1 MTPPPV
7 FRLVPGLG
15 LDEAAWRPTL
25 ESLPPA
31 WRRDLDVALLPGYGE
46 RATRAADLRPAALA
60 EVLLDRWCPSDGTV
74 VLAGHSA
81 SCQIVAEAARRR
93 PDRVAGLVLVGPT
106 TDPRARSWS
115 SLARR
120 WLATA
125 RHESVGE
132 LPTLVRQ
139 YARTGLWTMA
149 RAMDAARRDDVR
161 ESVGGSRCPVL
172 VVRGSRDRICRS
184 PGRAGGLPRWRPAV
198 AIGHAHRRRTHG
210 SPDPRAVGGPGAGTV
225 RGARG
230 VVTPGVSRGAG
241 WPVPCAPRW
250 PAAARRRTR

>member
-25 ESLPPA
+25 EALPPA

-172 VVRGSRDRICRS
+172 VVRGSRDRICPADWAAALVELAGCPAGDRPSRS
-184 PGRAGGLPRWRPAV
+184 VTLTDG
-198 AIGHAHRRRTHG
+198 AHMVPLTHG
-210 SPDPRAVGGPGAGTV
+210 PLVARELERFGAH
-225 RGARG
+225 GA
-230 VVTPGVSRGAG
+230 
-241 WPVPCAPRW
+241 W
-250 PAAARRRTR
+250 

>member
-7 FRLVPGLG
+7 LRLVPGLG
-15 LDEAAWRPTL
+15 LDQAAWRPTV

-31 WRRDLDVALLPGYGE
+31 WRRDLAVALLPGYGE
-46 RATRAADLRPAALA
+46 RATRGADLRPAALA
-60 EVLLDRWCPSDGTV
+60 EMLLERWCPPDGTV

-81 SCQIVAEAARRR
+81 SCQIVTEAARRL

-132 LPTLVRQ
+132 VPTLVRQ
-139 YARTGLWTMA
+139 YSRTGLWTMA

-161 ESVGGSRCPVL
+161 ESVRGSRCPVF
-172 VVRGSRDRICRS
+172 VVRGPRDRIC
-184 PGRAGGLPRWRPAV
+184 PADWATDLAELAGRPAGNRLSRSV
-198 AIGHAHRRRTHG
+198 ALADGAHMVPLTHG
-210 SPDPRAVGGPGAGTV
+210 LLLARELERFGAL
-225 RGARG
+225 GA
-230 VVTPGVSRGAG
+230 
-241 WPVPCAPRW
+241 W
-250 PAAARRRTR
+250 

>member
-7 FRLVPGLG
+7 LRLVPGLG
-15 LDEAAWRPTL
+15 LDEAAWQPTV

-46 RATRAADLRPAALA
+46 RAARAADLRPAALA

-93 PDRVAGLVLVGPT
+93 PDVVVGLVLVGPT

-125 RHESVGE
+125 RHESLSEV
-132 LPTLVRQ
+132 PTLVRQ

-149 RAMDAARRDDVR
+149 RAMDAVRRDDVR
-161 ESVGGSRCPVL
+161 EPVGGSRCPVL
-172 VVRGSRDRICRS
+172 VVRGPRDRICPADWAADLVELAGCPAGDRPSRS
-184 PGRAGGLPRWRPAV
+184 VTLADG
-198 AIGHAHRRRTHG
+198 AHMVPLTHG
-210 SPDPRAVGGPGAGTV
+210 PLVARELERFGAL
-225 RGARG
+225 
-230 VVTPGVSRGAG
+230 
-241 WPVPCAPRW
+241 
-250 PAAARRRTR
+250 AAW

>member
-7 FRLVPGLG
+7 LRLVPGLG
-15 LDEAAWRPTL
+15 LNQAAWRPTV
-25 ESLPPA
+25 ESLPSA

-60 EVLLDRWCPSDGTV
+60 KVLLDRWCPPDGTV
-74 VLAGHSA
+74 VLVGHSA
-81 SCQIVAEAARRR
+81 SCQIVAEAACRR
-93 PDRVAGLVLVGPT
+93 PDRVIGLVLVGPT

-132 LPTLVRQ
+132 MPTLVRQ

-161 ESVGGSRCPVL
+161 GSVRGSRGPVL
-172 VVRGSRDRICRS
+172 VVRGPRDRICPADWAADLVELAGCPDGDVPSRS
-184 PGRAGGLPRWRPAV
+184 VTLAV
-198 AIGHAHRRRTHG
+198 GAHMVPLTHG
-210 SPDPRAVGGPGAGTV
+210 PLVARELERFGAL
-225 RGARG
+225 GA
-230 VVTPGVSRGAG
+230 
-241 WPVPCAPRW
+241 W
-250 PAAARRRTR
+250 

>member
-1 MTPPPV
+1 MTSPPIL
-7 FRLVPGLG
+7 RLVPGLG
-15 LDEAAWRPTL
+15 LDEAAWRPTV

-31 WRRDLDVALLPGYGE
+31 WRRDLEVALLPGYGE

-60 EVLLDRWCPSDGTV
+60 EMLLDRWCPPDATV

-81 SCQIVAEAARRR
+81 GCQIVAEAARRR

-132 LPTLVRQ
+132 VPTLLRQ

-161 ESVGGSRCPVL
+161 ESVRGSRCPVL
-172 VVRGSRDRICRS
+172 VVRGPRDRICPADWAGDLAELAGHPAGNRQSRS
-184 PGRAGGLPRWRPAV
+184 VTLAAG
-198 AIGHAHRRRTHG
+198 AHMVPLTHG
-210 SPDPRAVGGPGAGTV
+210 PLV
-225 RGARG
+225 ARELERFG
-230 VVTPGVSRGAG
+230 SLDA
-241 WPVPCAPRW
+241 
-250 PAAARRRTR
+250 